1 MELRVKCSCG
11 SGLKL
16 SEKMA
21 DKVIK
26 CPKCAK
32 KFRVPLAKFQAK
44 AAQGGAPATPARKAS
59 QPSPAPAVAALDPIP
74 VNLDDELLGDVGGGL
89 GISDRDLL
97 SAAEH
102 QNSAPAVELP
112 PPPVVPVGMPVEAP
126 AELGYAQD
134 PVRMKRSTVAAG
146 VVAGPA
152 RSFWR
157 DLVFAFIFPFATV
170 GNAMNTLFVL
180 VANVVAAFSC
190 FGLFVEMY
198 MAAVYMNI
206 VSDTAS
212 GSEEYKAASLEGGLW
227 DAVIR
232 PFLRYVG
239 TGLIALSPMWA
250 YLTLLDHNVFK
261 PSLFIFTLWTGA
273 GIFLWP
279 ILMLLASLEILS
291 SIFAIH
297 RIFETIAKTILP
309 YLAIWLMLLV
319 ALMMMVV
326 SLFGASV
333 LANLGLNTG
342 GFGASFFGVVGGRI
356 AGEVIST
363 YLMLVT
369 MRLVGLYYLH
379 CKHKFTFKLE

>member
-11 SGLKL
+11 AGLKL

-44 AAQGGAPATPARKAS
+44 AAQGVIPPAPDKRPPRPKPAT
-59 QPSPAPAVAALDPIP
+59 VAAPVDPVP
-74 VNLDDELLGDVGGGL
+74 ANLDDELLGDAGGSY
-89 GISDRDLL
+89 GISDQDLL
-97 SAAEH
+97 SEAVY
-102 QNSAPAVELP
+102 QSSAPAVELP
-112 PPPVVPVGMPVEAP
+112 PPPVVPVSMPVEAP
-126 AELGYAQD
+126 TELGYAQD
-134 PVRMKRSTVAAG
+134 PVRMKRSSVAAG
-146 VVAGPA
+146 VIAAPA
-152 RSFWR
+152 RSFWL
-157 DLVFAFIFPFATV
+157 DLFYAFIFPFASL

-227 DAVIR
+227 EAVIR
-232 PFLRYVG
+232 PFLRYIG

-250 YLTLLDHNVFK
+250 YLLLLDHNVIR

-309 YLAIWLMLLV
+309 YLAIWAMLLL
-319 ALMMMVV
+319 AGMIMMV

-333 LANLGLNTG
+333 LASLGLDTG
-342 GFGASFFGVVGGRI
+342 GFGASLFGVVGGRI

-379 CKHKFTFKLE
+379 YKHKFTFKLE